1 MKQLPDLLVRAPKIF
16 YALAVIVFFAT
27 FWMSYYEIKA
37 VQMPYAPEDDLIV
50 RATLLRAILQGFS
63 EAIWIV
69 ANGILFDFLVRFW
82 NRHAASSELGVS
94 Q

>member
-27 FWMSYYEIKA
+27 FWMSYYEVKV
-37 VQMPYAPEDDLIV
+37 VQMPYSPEDNPIV
-50 RATLLRAILQGFS
+50 RAALLRAVLQGFS
-63 EAIWIV
+63 EAIWIA

-82 NRHAASSELGVS
+82 NRHAASSELGDN

>member
-1 MKQLPDLLVRAPKIF
+1 MNQLPDLLVRAPKIF

-27 FWMSYYEIKA
+27 FWMSFYEVKVA
-37 VQMPYAPEDDLIV
+37 QMPYGPEYSPMI
-50 RATLLRAILQGFS
+50 RAALLRAVLQGFS
-63 EAIWIV
+63 EAIWIG

-82 NRHAASSELGVS
+82 NRHAASRESGDN